1 MDEARVQIL
10 IDGRDNIGNRV
21 IPFGDAMQD
30 RGFAHAAVM
39 DQGSDEALRFAH
51 RSAMAGPVTVHFQR
65 Q

>member
-1 MDEARVQIL
+1 
-10 IDGRDNIGNRV
+10 V

-39 DQGSDEALRFAH
+39 DQGSDKALRFAH